1 MSETSN
7 TLTRMLNN
15 LDKRYDRTKG
25 GFFYDFFAS
34 VAIEINNLV
43 TVQKNIQNNYFVDTA
58 EGEYLTRKCAE
69 RGVNRKLATASTGHV
84 TVKGVEGAE
93 IVQGEVVA
101 SDLINFKFMESK
113 TIPASGSISVL
124 VECEVEGTIG
134 NVPSGS
140 ITSFPK
146 TLTGLQSVTNPEA
159 FTNGY
164 DEESDEALRE
174 RYYTFVKTPS
184 TSGNKHEYKNWALSV
199 VGTGGAKVIPR
210 WNGRNTVKVIIISA
224 NATGADEELIKK
236 VSAYIED
243 VRPIGADVTVV
254 SATEKQINVSLKI
267 AVDIDNYNAE
277 EVKEEVK
284 KNVEAY
290 IKSLAFN
297 RTYVSYA
304 KVGAVILDTNGVID
318 YSNLTL
324 NDGEE
329 NIQIADNEIAVYG
342 GVTFE

>member
-1 MSETSN
+1 MTGISTI
-7 TLTRMLNN
+7 LTRMLNN

-25 GFFYDFFAS
+25 GFFYDFFATL
-34 VAIEINNLV
+34 AIEINKLV
-43 TVQKNIQNNYFVDTA
+43 ESQNNILKNYFVDTA

-69 RGVNRKLATASTGHV
+69 RGINRKLATASIGYV

-113 TIPASGSISVL
+113 TIPVGGSINVA
-124 VECEVEGTIG
+124 VECETNGVVG

-146 TLTGLQSVTNPEA
+146 TLSGLQSVTNPEA
-159 FTNGY
+159 FNNGY
-164 DEESDEALRE
+164 DEETDEALRE
-174 RYYTFVKTPS
+174 RYYTFVQTPS

-236 VSAYIED
+236 VADYIED

-254 SATEKQINVSLKI
+254 SATEKQINVSLSI
-267 AVDIDNYNAE
+267 AVDVDNYNAE
-277 EVKEEVK
+277 DVKNEVK

-297 RTYVSYA
+297 RNYVSYA
-304 KVGAVILDTNGVID
+304 KVGAVILDTDGVID
-318 YSNLTL
+318 YSNLTI
-324 NDGEE
+324 NDGDE
-329 NIQIADNEIAVYG
+329 NITIADDEIAVYG

>member
-1 MSETSN
+1 MSEIT
-7 TLTRMLNN
+7 TILKRMLSN
-15 LDKRYDRTKG
+15 LSSRYDRTKG
-25 GFFYDFFAS
+25 GFFYDFFATL
-34 VAIEINNLV
+34 AIEIDKLK
-43 TVQKNIQNNYFVDTA
+43 QSQNSILKNYFVDTA
-58 EGEYLTRKCAE
+58 EGTYLTLKCAE
-69 RGVNRKLATASTGHV
+69 RGVNRKLATSATGYV
-84 TVKGVEGAE
+84 IVKGVEGAE
-93 IVQGEVVA
+93 IIQGEVVA
-101 SDLINFKFMESK
+101 SDLINFRFTESK
-113 TIPASGSISVL
+113 TIPSGGTVKVA
-124 VECEVEGTIG
+124 VECVSEGTIG
-134 NVPSGS
+134 NVPTGS

-146 TLTGLQSVTNPEA
+146 TLAGLYEVTNENP

-164 DEESDEALRE
+164 DEETDEALRE
-174 RYYTFVKTPS
+174 RYYTFVQTPS

-224 NATGADEELIKK
+224 NATGADEELIKN
-236 VSAYIED
+236 VSDYIED

-254 SATEKQINVSLKI
+254 SATEKQINVSLNI

-318 YSNLTL
+318 YSNLTV
-324 NDGEE
+324 NDGDE
-329 NIQIADNEIAVYG
+329 NVQIADDEVAVYG